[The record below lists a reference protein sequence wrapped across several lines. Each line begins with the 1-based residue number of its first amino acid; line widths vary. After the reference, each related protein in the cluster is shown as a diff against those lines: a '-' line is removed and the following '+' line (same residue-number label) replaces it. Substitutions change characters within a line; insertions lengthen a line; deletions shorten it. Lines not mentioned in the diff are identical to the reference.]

1 MRVDERSTVTAPL
14 AEVLGFYDENAI
26 YTVRN
31 TVRTAA
37 ILRGLTEVC
46 GSSVVYLKV
55 RANRKAAIE
64 RSAILRVVEQPSH
77 YSLTHTLLAYWC
89 KL

>member
-26 YTVRN
+26 Y